1 MPPKKSEKLRGST
14 ITADELEVP
23 KGPLVSVKLTSYNV
37 MYKVF
42 LSQLALVPF
51 LAVSAYWLD
60 IIP

>member
-23 KGPLVSVKLTSYNV
+23 KGPLVSVKLAPSNV

-51 LAVSAYWLD
+51 LAVSAY
-60 IIP
+60 